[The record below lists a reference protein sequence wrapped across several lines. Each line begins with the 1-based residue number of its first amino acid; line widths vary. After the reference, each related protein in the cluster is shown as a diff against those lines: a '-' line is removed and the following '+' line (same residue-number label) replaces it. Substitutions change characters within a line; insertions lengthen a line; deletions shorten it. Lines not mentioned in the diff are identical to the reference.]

1 MMARDFVRFLRSL
14 ALVLVA
20 VGLVAPAAI
29 AETKIATVDFQL
41 ALNQVKEAATTKAR
55 LEGMFSEKRKNI
67 ERMQKQLMSMQQEIE
82 SQQAI
87 LSEKALAEKTGQ
99 YQTLAMQYQQS
110 YVQSEQEMQ
119 AQYMQEMD
127 KLIEKMRTVVG
138 QIAEE
143 KKFHLVIEVSEG
155 GAIYSKGVADL
166 TAELVT
172 RYDKAYSG

>member
-1 MMARDFVRFLRSL
+1 MAREFVRFLRSL
-14 ALVLVA
+14 ALVLLA
-20 VGLVAPAAI
+20 VGLIAPTAL
-29 AETKIATVDFQL
+29 AETKIATVDFQS

-67 ERMQKQLMSMQQEIE
+67 ERMQQQLMAMQQEIE

-172 RYDKAYSG
+172 RYDKAYGG